1 MTNVTSNPVLQEIIS
16 NVLFCFIQ
24 INSHWYINNFII
36 TVIWEIIMCVVDE
49 LVVLL
54 KHNVRKKGT
63 PAIPIVLAQTIAF
76 FCTHHDSMSLMSCG
90 HPQYSTFACPSNE
103 QSKDSKYAAS
113 QWLKVDLMNY
123 RKILEY
129 WYPELLKTK
138 NADDWESSINVTI
151 LNYLETTELLDQTTK
166 YRLPNYMRLNR
177 A

>member
-1 MTNVTSNPVLQEIIS
+1 
-16 NVLFCFIQ
+16 
-24 INSHWYINNFII
+24 
-36 TVIWEIIMCVVDE
+36 MCVVDE

-76 FCTHHDSMSLMSCG
+76 FAPIMIRCLWCLVVIPNIRLLLAPRT
-90 HPQYSTFACPSNE
+90 SN
-103 QSKDSKYAAS
+103 QKHSKYAAS

>member
-1 MTNVTSNPVLQEIIS
+1 MTNVTGNPVLQEIIS

-24 INSHWYINNFII
+24 TNSHWYISNFII
-36 TVIWEIIMCVVDE
+36 TVIWEIIMCIVDE

-63 PAIPIVLAQTIAF
+63 PAIPINLAQTIAF

-90 HPQYSTFACPSNE
+90 HPQHSTFAWPLNE
-103 QSKDSKYAAS
+103 QSKA
-113 QWLKVDLMNY
+113 LKVCSIPMTQ
-123 RKILEY
+123 R
-129 WYPELLKTK
+129 WPHELQKNTRVLISWATE

>member
-24 INSHWYINNFII
+24 INSHWYISNFII

-54 KHNVRKKGT
+54 KHNV
-63 PAIPIVLAQTIAF
+63 PAQTIALF
-76 FCTHHDSMSLMSCG
+76 FAPIMILCLWCLVVIPNIRLLLAPRT
-90 HPQYSTFACPSNE
+90 SN
-103 QSKDSKYAAS
+103 QKHSKYAAS

-129 WYPELLKTK
+129 WYPELLKTE

-166 YRLPNYMRLNR
+166 Y
-177 A
+177 